1 VLIVQLKEFSV
12 KQLLKMGSLVLVKVK
27 LLNGMPEVEN
37 ALAQNQPKFQLVTLL
52 LPVLTAKTM
61 QP

>member
-1 VLIVQLKEFSV
+1 MQLKEFSV

>member
-1 VLIVQLKEFSV
+1 VQLKEFSV